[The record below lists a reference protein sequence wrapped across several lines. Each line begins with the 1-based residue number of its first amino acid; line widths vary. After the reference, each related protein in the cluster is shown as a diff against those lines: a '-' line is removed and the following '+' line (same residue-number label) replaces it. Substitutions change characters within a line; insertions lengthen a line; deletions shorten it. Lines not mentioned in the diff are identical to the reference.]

1 MTRTV
6 PSALLTALSQPEVYP
21 FYAVDMDF
29 DSAPLRLWTGNG
41 DRTILAD
48 TYLGAGSLMGISGL
62 DEVNDLSA
70 KSVSITLSGV
80 PAELVSL
87 ALQEPYQRR
96 SCKIYFGTTDTST
109 PIEIFAGL
117 MNTMTIEDGGETS
130 VIQLVIESK
139 LVQLER
145 SSNRRY
151 TDANHQSRHNGDT
164 FFSFVADL
172 QDKSIIWGRE
182 SV

>member
-6 PSALLTALSQPEVYP
+6 PSSLLTALSQPEVHP
-21 FYAVDMDF
+21 FYAVEMDF
-29 DSAPLRLWTGNG
+29 DTDPLRLWTGNG
-41 DRTILAD
+41 ERTIFAD
-48 TYLGAGSLMGISGL
+48 TYVGAGSLMGISGL

-70 KSVSITLSGV
+70 KGVSITLSGV

-96 SCKIYFGTTDTST
+96 SCKIYFGTTDTTT

-117 MNTMTIEDGGETS
+117 MNTMTIEDGGESST
-130 VIQLVIESK
+130 IELVVESK

-151 TDANHQSRHNGDT
+151 TDANHQSRHSGDT
-164 FFSFVADL
+164 FFSYVADL
-172 QDKSIIWGRE
+172 QDKSVIWGRE

>member
-6 PSALLTALSQPEVYP
+6 PSSLLTALSQPEVHP
-21 FYAVDMDF
+21 FYAVEMNF
-29 DSAPLRLWTGNG
+29 DIAPLRLWTGNG
-41 DRTILAD
+41 ERTIITD
-48 TYLGAGSLMGISGL
+48 TYLGTGSLMGISGL
-62 DEVNDLSA
+62 DEANDLSA

-80 PAELVSL
+80 PAELVSI

-96 SCKIYFGTTDTST
+96 SCKIYFGTTDTTT
-109 PIEIFAGL
+109 PIEIFSGL
-117 MNTMTIEDGGETS
+117 MNTMTIQDGGESST
-130 VIQLVIESK
+130 IELVIESK

-151 TDANHQSRHNGDT
+151 TDANHQSRHNGDN
-164 FFSFVADL
+164 FFSYVADL